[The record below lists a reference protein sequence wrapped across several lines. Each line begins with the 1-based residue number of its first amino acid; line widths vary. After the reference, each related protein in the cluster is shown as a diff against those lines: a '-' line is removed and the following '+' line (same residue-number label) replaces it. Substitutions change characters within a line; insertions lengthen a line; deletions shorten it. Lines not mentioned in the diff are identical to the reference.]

1 MKYLKMIEINKKK
14 IDLWSNVGSRATFGL
29 AALELEKS
37 IKELFIVT
45 CDVSTSAGLDRF
57 RKKVPHKYVDVG
69 ISEQNMIGVASGLS
83 TEGFKVITTTFAPF
97 QTLRCCEQIKVNQGY
112 MKTKITMVGLASG
125 LVLGELGFTHCSIEE
140 VGALRS
146 IPNLAIVSPADS
158 LEVVKTLEASL
169 NYDKSVYIRLTGGSP
184 SPSIYKEDYKFE
196 IGKSIKL
203 YEGKDVVIFSCGAMI
218 HNSLEAAQILNKKNI
233 SCRVVNMHT
242 IKPIDVD
249 AIKDAAKL
257 SKLLISVE
265 EHNIIGGLGS
275 AIAEELTKIKDSPK
289 LLRIGI
295 NDQYSKGGSYKHLQK
310 IHELLPEQIS
320 KKVIENLT

>member
-1 MKYLKMIEINKKK
+1 MIEINKKK
-14 IDLWSNVGSRATFGL
+14 IDLWANVGSRAAFGL
-29 AALELEKS
+29 AVLELEKTME
-37 IKELFIVT
+37 ELFIVT

-57 RKKVPHKYVDVG
+57 RKKVPDKYVDVG

-97 QTLRCCEQIKVNQGY
+97 QTLRCCEQIKVNLGY

-125 LVLGELGFTHCSIEE
+125 LVLGELGFTHCSIED
-140 VGALRS
+140 VGVLRS

-158 LEVVKTLEASL
+158 LEVVKALEASL
-169 NYDKSVYIRLTGGSP
+169 NYNKSVYIRLTGGAP
-184 SPSIYKEDYKFE
+184 NPSIYKEDYKFE

-203 YEGKDVVIFSCGAMI
+203 HEGKDIVIFSCGTMI
-218 HNSLEAAQILNKKNI
+218 HNCLEAVQILNKKNI

-249 AIKDAAKL
+249 AIKDAARL
-257 SKLLISVE
+257 SKLLVSVE

-275 AIAEELTKIKDSPK
+275 AISEELSKIKDSPK

-295 NDQYSKGGSYKHLQK
+295 NDQYSKGGSYKYLQE

-320 KKVIENLT
+320 KKVIEGII